1 MDEVNQTLLYNGNQ
15 SSGDLFLS
23 KNSFII
29 ELKKIILNEI
39 NSYYDL
45 YKDNSC
51 DFINNW
57 PKKAN
62 IKGWYIKMLSDGFLT
77 RHIHPDGW
85 LSGSLYLK
93 ISDNLEGEE
102 GNIEFSLHGEKYPF
116 NDKVDHSYK
125 SYSISVADI
134 ILFPS
139 SLFHRTVP
147 FKSDE
152 SRICIAFDL
161 AP

>member
-1 MDEVNQTLLYNGNQ
+1 
-15 SSGDLFLS
+15 
-23 KNSFII
+23 
-29 ELKKIILNEI
+29 
-39 NSYYDL
+39 
-45 YKDNSC
+45 
-51 DFINNW
+51 
-57 PKKAN
+57 
-62 IKGWYIKMLSDGFLT
+62 MLSDGFLT

-85 LSGSLYLK
+85 LSGRLYLK

-102 GNIEFSLHGEKYPF
+102 GNIEFSLHGENYPL